1 MPNGISLHIGLNR
14 VDPAH
19 YQGWDGALAACEY
32 DAKDMLAIA
41 KSRGFARSRLLLT
54 ADGTAANV
62 IAGITEA
69 AQACKPGDLFL
80 LTYSGHGGQVPDTNH
95 DEKRLPT
102 GLRDK
107 YDETWVLYDRQLV
120 DDELYV
126 LWGKFRKGVRILVL
140 SDSCHSGTVI
150 KVIPSFLNPA
160 GVTAGGPAIRWL
172 PLAQSQKVY
181 RANRQLYESIQSKNP
196 SGEKTR
202 VRAAV
207 LLISGCMDNQFSMDG
222 PRNGAFTGT
231 LRKVWNNGQFKG
243 GHQAFRNA
251 IASRMPPSQTPNFF
265 KVGSD
270 TAKFEVQTPFTI

>member
-1 MPNGISLHIGLNR
+1 MPNGISLHIGLNT

-19 YQGWDGALAACEY
+19 YQGWDGALSACEY

-41 KSRGFARSRLLLT
+41 RNRGFQGSQTLLT
-54 ADGTAANV
+54 RQATASAV
-62 IAGITEA
+62 IAAIGEA
-69 AQACKPGDLFL
+69 AKVCQAGDLFL
-80 LTYSGHGGQVPDTNH
+80 LTYSGHGGQVPDANR

-102 GLRDK
+102 GLKDN

-126 LWGKFRKGVRILVL
+126 LWGKFRRGVRILVL

-150 KVIPSFLNPA
+150 KAVPSFLNPA
-160 GVTAGGPAIRWL
+160 GIVPEGPAIRWM
-172 PLAQSQKVY
+172 PLEQSLKVY
-181 RANRQLYESIQSKNP
+181 KANRQLYDAVQRDNP
-196 SGEKTR
+196 TAENTR
-202 VRAAV
+202 VRASV

-231 LRKVWNNGQFKG
+231 LRKVWNNGRFNG
-243 GHQAFRNA
+243 GHRAFRNA

-265 KVGSD
+265 TVGSGT
-270 TAKFEVQTPFTI
+270 TAFETQVPFTV

>member
-1 MPNGISLHIGLNR
+1 MPTGISLHLGLNR
-14 VDPAH
+14 VNPAH

-32 DAKDMLAIA
+32 DAKDLQAIA
-41 KSRGFARSRLLLT
+41 QSRGFAQSRLLLT
-54 ADGTAANV
+54 ADATAANV

-69 AQACKPGDLFL
+69 ARACQAGDLFL

-102 GLRDK
+102 GLRDN
-107 YDETWVLYDRQLV
+107 YDETWVLYDRQLI
-120 DDELYV
+120 DDELYT
-126 LWGKFRKGVRILVL
+126 LWGRFRKGVRLLVL

-150 KVIPSFLNPA
+150 KALPTFLDPA
-160 GVTAGGPAIRWL
+160 AAAASGPAIRWL

-181 RANRQLYESIQSKNP
+181 RANRKLYDALQRDNP
-196 SGEKTR
+196 TAENTR

-207 LLISGCMDNQFSMDG
+207 LLISGCMDNQFSLDG
-222 PRNGAFTGT
+222 PRNGLFTGT
-231 LRKVWNNGQFKG
+231 LRKVWNNGRFTG

-265 KVGSD
+265 RVG
-270 TAKFEVQTPFTI
+270 AGNAAFESQTPFTI